1 MDFAEKFD
9 KYLSEQSN
17 NLKKRM
23 MDILNKIDKGN
34 IKEDQFNE
42 EWIKELEEM
51 IENFEKHNR

>member
-1 MDFAEKFD
+1 MKLHEKID
-9 KYLSEQSN
+9 KYLNEQSN